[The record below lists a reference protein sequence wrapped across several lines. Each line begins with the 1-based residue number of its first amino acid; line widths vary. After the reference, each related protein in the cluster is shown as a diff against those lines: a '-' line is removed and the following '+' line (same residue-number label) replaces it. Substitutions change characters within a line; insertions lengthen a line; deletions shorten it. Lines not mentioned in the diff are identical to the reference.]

1 MAVAPRERPNQR
13 LPRLTARTRRFGVAL
28 ALTALL
34 VATATAWHVFSCPL
48 PKDAPPV
55 TVFVEPGSTT
65 AAVADLLQRNG
76 IIRYP
81 LAFRALARIMGA
93 DGRLQSGEY
102 RFEPGVFAW
111 DAITAL
117 TRGRVV
123 YYSVTLREG
132 LTVEQIASVIEESGF
147 AKASEILELCKDAS
161 LLPVPEPQGGLGKVR
176 YPLEG
181 YLFPDTYYFRKGM
194 TAKEIVQMMTKRF
207 SAVFNEDLVRK
218 AKDAGMTPHEV
229 ATLASIVESEA
240 YAPEER
246 PVIAAVYLNR
256 LKIGM
261 KLDADPTVVY
271 GLGKQPGY
279 NLLWRDLESDS
290 PYNTYKQ
297 PGLPPGP
304 IGSFGEAS
312 LRAVLEPA
320 DVGYLYFVAKPDGT
334 HAFARTL
341 TEHNRNVA
349 AYRGN

>member
-1 MAVAPRERPNQR
+1 MAPRERPN
-13 LPRLTARTRRFGVAL
+13 PRLRRPSPRARRYGVAL

-48 PKDAPPV
+48 PKEAPPV
-55 TVFVEPGSTT
+55 TVFVEPGSST
-65 AAVADLLQRNG
+65 AQVADLLHKNG

-81 LAFRALARIMGA
+81 LAFRVLSRIMRA

-117 TRGRVV
+117 KTGQVV

-132 LTVEQIASVIEESGF
+132 LTVEQIAALIEESGF
-147 AKASEILELCKDAS
+147 GSAEEILELCKDPS
-161 LLPVPEPQGGLGKVR
+161 LLPVPEPPAGLGKVR

-194 TAKEIVQMMTKRF
+194 TSKEIVQMMTKRF
-207 SAVFNEDLVRK
+207 SAVFTEELVREAEK
-218 AKDAGMTPHEV
+218 AGMTPHDV

-271 GLGKQPGY
+271 GLGEEPGY
-279 NLLWRDLESDS
+279 ALLWRDLDSDS
-290 PYNTYKQ
+290 PYNTYRQ

-312 LRAVLEPA
+312 LKAVLAPA
-320 DVGYLYFVAKPDGT
+320 DVGYLYFVAKKDGT

-341 TEHNRNVA
+341 AEHNRNVA
-349 AYRGN
+349 AHRGD